1 MLLSDF
7 IRQSRESLSDL
18 YPPEE
23 SSSIVSRLCEERLG
37 VKSYTHIIE
46 PLTEVPGKMYSG
58 LADDLRRLSEGEPLQ
73 YVLGYT
79 EFRGHRFNVN
89 PSVLIPRPETE
100 RLVEMAGQFIAGR
113 KVDVLD
119 LCTGSGCIAWSV
131 AIENAGASVM
141 AVDISEEALQTA
153 TSQSLEEGRS
163 PEFVRMDI
171 LDVPEQFKE
180 VDLILSNPPYIR
192 DSEKALMRS
201 NVLDYEPHIALF
213 IPDSD
218 PLLFYRAIAVWA
230 ERFLKAGGM
239 GIVEINDAL
248 PDETAGIF
256 LGKGFRN
263 VTAVRDFYGK
273 ARFVSFYK

>member
-7 IRQSRESLSDL
+7 IRQSRETLSAL
-18 YPPEE
+18 YSPEE
-23 SSSIVSRLCEERLG
+23 SSAIVSRLCEERLG
-37 VKSYTHIIE
+37 VKSYTHIVE
-46 PLTEVPGKMYSG
+46 PLAEVPGSAYPG
-58 LADDLRRLSEGEPLQ
+58 LTEDMRRLSEGEPLQ

-79 EFRGHRFNVN
+79 EFRGRRFNVN

-100 RLVEMAGQFIAGR
+100 QLVEMAGQFIAGR

-131 AIENAGASVM
+131 ALENWSASVT
-141 AVDISEEALQTA
+141 AVDISEDALETA
-153 TSQSLEEGRS
+153 ASQFFKDDGT
-163 PEFVRMDI
+163 PEFIRMDI
-171 LDVPEQFKE
+171 LDVPERFKE

-201 NVLDYEPHIALF
+201 NVLDFEPSIALF
-213 IPDSD
+213 VPDSD
-218 PLLFYRAIAVWA
+218 PLLFYRAVAVWA

-239 GIVEINDAL
+239 GIVEINETL
-248 PDETAGIF
+248 PDETAGVF
-256 LGKGFRN
+256 LEKGFRN
-263 VTAVRDFYGK
+263 VTTIRDFYGK

>member
-46 PLTEVPGKMYSG
+46 PLTEVPGEMYSG

-213 IPDSD
+213 VPDSD
-218 PLLFYRAIAVWA
+218 PLLFYRAVSVWA
-230 ERFLKAGGM
+230 ERFLKTGGM
-239 GIVEINDAL
+239 GIVEINEAL
-248 PDETAGIF
+248 PDATAGIF
-256 LGKGFRN
+256 LEKGFRN
-263 VTAVRDFYGK
+263 VTLIRDFYDRM
-273 ARFVSFYK
+273 RFVSFNK

>member
-7 IRQSRESLSDL
+7 IRQSREALSAI

-23 SSSIVSRLCEERLG
+23 ASSIVAVLCEERLG
-37 VKSYTHIIE
+37 VKSYTHIVE
-46 PLTEVPGKMYSG
+46 PLTEVPGSAYPG
-58 LADDLRRLSEGEPLQ
+58 LTEDMRRLSEGEPLQ

-79 EFRGHRFNVN
+79 EFRGRRFNVN

-100 RLVEMAGQFIAGR
+100 QLVEMAGQFIAGR
-113 KVDVLD
+113 KVDVVD

-131 AIENAGASVM
+131 ALENTGTSVT
-141 AVDISEEALQTA
+141 AVDISDDALETA
-153 TSQSLEEGRS
+153 ATQPFQGSKS

-171 LDVPEQFKE
+171 LDVPEKFKK

-201 NVLDYEPHIALF
+201 NVLDFEPSIALF
-213 IPDSD
+213 VPDSD

-263 VTAVRDFYGK
+263 VTTIRDFYGK

>member
-46 PLTEVPGKMYSG
+46 PLTEVPGEMYSG

-163 PEFVRMDI
+163 PEFIRMDI

-192 DSEKALMRS
+192 DSEKTLMRS

-213 IPDSD
+213 VPDSD
-218 PLLFYRAIAVWA
+218 PLLFYRAVSVWA
-230 ERFLKAGGM
+230 ERFLKTGGM
-239 GIVEINDAL
+239 GIVEINEAL
-248 PDETAGIF
+248 PDATAGIF
-256 LGKGFRN
+256 LEKGFRN
-263 VTAVRDFYGK
+263 VTLIRDFYDRM
-273 ARFVSFYK
+273 RFVSFNK

>member
-100 RLVEMAGQFIAGR
+100 QLVEMAGQFIAGR

-213 IPDSD
+213 VPDSD
-218 PLLFYRAIAVWA
+218 PLLFYRAVSVWA
-230 ERFLKAGGM
+230 ERFLKTGGM
-239 GIVEINDAL
+239 GIVEINEAL
-248 PDETAGIF
+248 PDATAGIF
-256 LGKGFRN
+256 LEKGFRN
-263 VTAVRDFYGK
+263 VTLIRDFYDRM
-273 ARFVSFYK
+273 RFVSFNK

>member
-213 IPDSD
+213 VPDSD
-218 PLLFYRAIAVWA
+218 PLLFYRAVSVWA
-230 ERFLKAGGM
+230 ERFLKTGGM
-239 GIVEINDAL
+239 GIVEINEAL
-248 PDETAGIF
+248 PDATAGIF
-256 LGKGFRN
+256 LEKGFRN
-263 VTAVRDFYGK
+263 VTLIRDYYDRM
-273 ARFVSFYK
+273 RFVSFNK